1 MLYVVS
7 LCGFQ
12 YMQYSQNY
20 EASKTKEWDFEK
32 RGWVFLIEPRS
43 AKMRHILGIHDWTVT
58 TN

>member
-1 MLYVVS
+1 MLSVVS

-32 RGWVFLIEPRS
+32 WVWVFLIEPRS
-43 AKMRHILGIHDWTVT
+43 AKMKDILGIHDWTVT